1 MGTKENQL
9 IENIIP
15 ILKNLEKEIPI
26 NLEVYG
32 NTLKKI
38 EKTASPI
45 NNIKKTKKAL
55 FSRYLFGTFY
65 RQEIQSLFLSC
76 VEGDLNVNEIMEYSS
91 QKKEKEL
98 EHKIAFNKDGNLRKE
113 LFFDNDKIELPEE
126 FSFKKED
133 FKDNEVE
140 YLIELIID
148 IYCVLFIKKEKF
160 DLEYFKFIVNRYN
173 IHLRSSNARIQQ
185 KNTSLNY
192 FPTSAENI
200 ERDIASFFS
209 FFKEFNVDNPLIK
222 ASVTHLFFSIV
233 SPFSQYGLIFAR
245 MFFLKVLLEEE
256 EIYKIKYLPILKSL
270 QAQGSKLSKI
280 LNSITYSNYSLL
292 LQKNEK
298 KEFKTAVNNWIR
310 SDFNSL
316 VVCSSNLKYTMHNL
330 LVSFGGEK
338 KYVRIKEY
346 QEAIDN

>member
-1 MGTKENQL
+1 M
-9 IENIIP
+9 
-15 ILKNLEKEIPI
+15 
-26 NLEVYG
+26 
-32 NTLKKI
+32 
-38 EKTASPI
+38 
-45 NNIKKTKKAL
+45 
-55 FSRYLFGTFY
+55 
-65 RQEIQSLFLSC
+65 
-76 VEGDLNVNEIMEYSS
+76 
-91 QKKEKEL
+91 
-98 EHKIAFNKDGNLRKE
+98 
-113 LFFDNDKIELPEE
+113 
-126 FSFKKED
+126 
-133 FKDNEVE
+133 
-140 YLIELIID
+140 
-148 IYCVLFIKKEKF
+148 
-160 DLEYFKFIVNRYN
+160 
-173 IHLRSSNARIQQ
+173 
-185 KNTSLNY
+185 
-192 FPTSAENI
+192 
-200 ERDIASFFS
+200 
-209 FFKEFNVDNPLIK
+209 DNPLIK

-280 LNSITYSNYSLL
+280 LNSITYSKNSLL

-316 VVCSSNLKYTMHNL
+316 VVCSSNLKYTMHTL

>member
-1 MGTKENQL
+1 M
-9 IENIIP
+9 
-15 ILKNLEKEIPI
+15 
-26 NLEVYG
+26 
-32 NTLKKI
+32 
-38 EKTASPI
+38 
-45 NNIKKTKKAL
+45 
-55 FSRYLFGTFY
+55 
-65 RQEIQSLFLSC
+65 
-76 VEGDLNVNEIMEYSS
+76 
-91 QKKEKEL
+91 
-98 EHKIAFNKDGNLRKE
+98 RKE

-280 LNSITYSNYSLL
+280 LNSITYSKNSLL

-298 KEFKTAVNNWIR
+298 K
-310 SDFNSL
+310 SL
-316 VVCSSNLKYTMHNL
+316 KQL
-330 LVSFGGEK
+330 LIIGLDQILIALLCVLLT
-338 KYVRIKEY
+338 
-346 QEAIDN
+346 